1 VGIAEAT
8 VAPATGAV
16 RVTKFTIGCEH
27 GKIINPRQLE
37 RCMKSGVVMG
47 LSEAPKEE
55 VTFDRSKLRSTNWSR
70 YKILMMEEKPEI
82 QLVTISRDDKGFGGG
97 SEAANAVVPGG
108 SGCSIV

>member
-1 VGIAEAT
+1 
-8 VAPATGAV
+8 
-16 RVTKFTIGCEH
+16 
-27 GKIINPRQLE
+27 
-37 RCMKSGVVMG
+37 MKSGVVMG

-55 VTFDRSKLRSTNWSR
+55 VTFDRSKVRSTNWSR